1 MDKESI
7 IRNFVIAA
15 SAAIPVVGGATS
27 VILDKYLPNKVEER
41 KNKILENIQND
52 LENIDFNILKNK
64 LDNEE
69 FYTVFLKVLNRSIAN
84 HRIEKLKAFR
94 NILINN
100 ILSEEKVYD
109 EVSFFIRLT
118 DELTIDQIRI
128 LNFFYNAY
136 FYKDQ
141 ECMEVII
148 KNSSSMQKI
157 MKSMWKDIDD
167 DYLTACTTEL
177 LRFWLIT
184 GSIKSKK
191 NTGIDSYSLSSL
203 GERYVKW
210 IFSPIYMD
218 MFKSEL

>member
-15 SAAIPVVGGATS
+15 SASVPVVGGTAS
-27 VILDKYLPNKVEER
+27 VILDKYLPNKIEER
-41 KNKILENIQND
+41 KNKILENIQHD
-52 LENIDFNILKNK
+52 LENIDFKILKNK

-84 HRIEKLKAFR
+84 HRIEKLNAFR

-100 ILSEEKVYD
+100 ILSEEDVYD

-118 DELTIDQIRI
+118 DELTLDQIKI

-141 ECMEVII
+141 ECLEVII
-148 KNSSSMQKI
+148 KNSTSMQKI
-157 MKSMWKDIDD
+157 MMSLWKDIDE

-184 GSIKSKK
+184 GSNKGKK
-191 NTGIDSYSLSSL
+191 CTGIDSYSLSSL

-218 MFKSEL
+218 MVKDKI

>member
-7 IRNFVIAA
+7 IRNFVVAA
-15 SAAIPVVGGATS
+15 SASVPVIGGTAS
-27 VILDKYLPNKVEER
+27 VILDKYIPNKIEER
-41 KNKILENIQND
+41 KNKILENIQHD

-69 FYTVFLKVLNRSIAN
+69 FYSIFLKILNRSIAN
-84 HRIEKLKAFR
+84 HRIEKLNAFR

-100 ILSEEKVYD
+100 ILSEENVYD

-118 DELTIDQIRI
+118 DELTIDQIKI
-128 LNFFYNAY
+128 MNFFYNAY

-141 ECMEVII
+141 KCMEII
-148 KNSSSMQKI
+148 MKNNTSMQKI
-157 MKSMWKDIDD
+157 MKYLWKDIDD

-177 LRFWLIT
+177 MRFWLIT
-184 GSIKSKK
+184 GSSKGK
-191 NTGIDSYSLSSL
+191 KRTGIDSYSLSSL
-203 GERYVKW
+203 GERYVRW

-218 MFKSEL
+218 MLINEI

>member
-1 MDKESI
+1 MDKEGI

-15 SAAIPVVGGATS
+15 SASIPVVGGTAS
-27 VILDKYLPNKVEER
+27 VILDKYLPNKIEER
-41 KNKILENIQND
+41 KNKILENIQHD

-84 HRIEKLKAFR
+84 HRIEKLNAFR

-100 ILSEEKVYD
+100 VLSEEDVYD

-118 DELTIDQIRI
+118 DELTLDQIKI

-136 FYKDQ
+136 FYQNQ
-141 ECMEVII
+141 ECLEIII

-157 MKSMWKDIDD
+157 MMSLWKDIDE

-184 GSIKSKK
+184 GSNKGKK
-191 NTGIDSYSLSSL
+191 RTGIDSYSLSSL

-218 MFKSEL
+218 MFKDKI

>member
-15 SAAIPVVGGATS
+15 SASVPVVGGTAS

-41 KNKILENIQND
+41 KNRILENLQHD
-52 LENIDFNILKNK
+52 LENIDFNILKNE
-64 LDNEE
+64 LDTEE

-84 HRIEKLKAFR
+84 HRIEKLNAFR

-100 ILSEEKVYD
+100 ILSEDEKYD

-118 DELTIDQIRI
+118 DELTIDQIKI

-141 ECMEVII
+141 ECLEVIM
-148 KNSSSMQKI
+148 KNNTSIQKI
-157 MKSMWKDIDD
+157 ISYLWNDIDE
-167 DYLTACTTEL
+167 DYLMACTTEL
-177 LRFWLIT
+177 MRFWLIT
-184 GSIKSKK
+184 GSNKSKK
-191 NTGIDSYSLSSL
+191 RTGMDSYSLSPL

-218 MFKSEL
+218 MFKNEI